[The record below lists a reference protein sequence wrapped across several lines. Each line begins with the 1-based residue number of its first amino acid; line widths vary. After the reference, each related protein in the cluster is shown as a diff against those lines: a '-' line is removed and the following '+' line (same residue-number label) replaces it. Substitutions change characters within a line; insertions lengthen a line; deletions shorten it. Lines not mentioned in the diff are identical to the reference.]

1 MKKEFLFKYRSIENI
16 DRDLLMLAGDSFYAA
31 NIKNLNDDQECF
43 LDGQVFVDSL
53 QALLKI
59 FPKSGTPIENVKI
72 AFDNYVSCREK
83 VGIFSLSKNPCVGMM
98 WALYASMRHGYC
110 IIYNKD
116 ALLKAPDRIYQ
127 NDRIMLE
134 VKYSKKAPK
143 ADLRDISNGR
153 LPQKLFGTKETGW
166 SAEEEVRIVTD
177 KFGMQSLVPSA
188 LHGIIFGSEMSDDN
202 KKKIKDALKDKN
214 VSFYQLQRK
223 KDNYGYEYVF
233 DDKNEVPSNLDETTY
248 LAPMK
253 EQCGVTDNFF
263 VKLTVPPKS
272 KNWLVD
278 FLKNFK
284 KKYADGRRQC
294 NIWIFDKDTP
304 KEQMNIQSEHFEDHL
319 LAEWSIGI
327 KEEELDSFVKF

>member
-1 MKKEFLFKYRSIENI
+1 
-16 DRDLLMLAGDSFYAA
+16 
-31 NIKNLNDDQECF
+31 
-43 LDGQVFVDSL
+43 
-53 QALLKI
+53 
-59 FPKSGTPIENVKI
+59 
-72 AFDNYVSCREK
+72 
-83 VGIFSLSKNPCVGMM
+83 
-98 WALYASMRHGYC
+98 
-110 IIYNKD
+110 
-116 ALLKAPDRIYQ
+116 
-127 NDRIMLE
+127 MLE
-134 VKYSKKAPK
+134 LKYSKKAPK

-166 SAEEEVRIVTD
+166 SAEDEVMIVTD

-327 KEEELDSFVKF
+327 KEEELDSFVKL